1 MITQCLLAAL
11 VATATPVAARP
22 DAGFWRRAMSFTNGT
37 TPCGLSDSAPTVK
50 APKANPWSS
59 ISPAD
64 AKAVYEFVHAPET
77 GLNLTASENATL
89 TDNYVWFID
98 TLNTNKSQILP
109 YIDGNEAAPPKYAR
123 VVIFEGG
130 KAEPVSQEYMVGPL
144 PFSSDTTIQKYD
156 FAFNGGKG
164 GQVPYNGRYF
174 DGKRSAAVQP
184 LLKAVMTE
192 VADITVALFDGAY
205 LGSAD
210 KGTNLTAASTTP
222 TSRDGETAYLTFM
235 FRYPGLASYMTPID
249 LFVLLDITGTDAS
262 KYALKGY
269 VTNERFFA
277 TASELRAAFD
287 AGELTSEFPQTR
299 DQTWALLDH
308 KPETGVRDL
317 EDRLAPQ
324 SIEIGGKR
332 YKVDVEQ
339 QYVEYM
345 GWSFYM
351 AFTRT
356 LGLQFYDIKFK
367 GDRVLYELTLQE
379 AAAQYAGFQPKAA
392 GTVHPDAICIFEADD
407 GFPLARHRSGSGN
420 AYGFANIA
428 SVKSTTLHARTVAT
442 VGNYDYLFDYAFH
455 LDGSLDITAR
465 ASGYLQSSP
474 YYKSQARFGSR
485 ISQGTQGSF
494 HDHVLTY
501 KADFDVAGASN
512 SLEVTE
518 LVVVNQTQPWYPE
531 LGSFEQME
539 YRTSNM
545 ATEAQFNWAANGQTM
560 YCVVNNNA
568 TNAWGEKRGY
578 RLVPGRSNV
587 HLSIR
592 DSPFTRKSSSFLKS
606 HLAVTQQHDTEVY
619 ANSWQNVNL
628 AEAPQHDFLKFF
640 DGESVDDTDLVVWF
654 NLGMHHFTRAE
665 DVPVTLYT
673 EAVSSISFAPHNFND
688 RAQEG
693 DLLNRRWIVPDADGV
708 LAYDDYGVTLPT
720 CQIELDEP
728 ATKIEPWVTI

>member
-1 MITQCLLAAL
+1 MIAQCLLAAL

-22 DAGFWRRAMSFTNGT
+22 DAEFWRRAMSFTNGT

-64 AKAVYEFVHAPET
+64 AKAVYDFVHAPET
-77 GLNLTASENATL
+77 GLNLTASENTTL
-89 TDNYVWFID
+89 TGNYFWFID

-130 KAEPVSQEYMVGPL
+130 KAQPVSQEYMVGPL
-144 PFSSDTTIQKYD
+144 LFSSDTTIQKYD

-164 GQVPYNGRYF
+164 GQ
-174 DGKRSAAVQP
+174 P

-192 VADITVALFDGAY
+192 VADINVALFDGAY
-205 LGSAD
+205 LGPAD
-210 KGTNLTAASTTP
+210 KDTN
-222 TSRDGETAYLTFM
+222 
-235 FRYPGLASYMTPID
+235 
-249 LFVLLDITGTDAS
+249 AS

-299 DQTWALLDH
+299 DQT
-308 KPETGVRDL
+308 
-317 EDRLAPQ
+317 
-324 SIEIGGKR
+324 IEIGGKR

-356 LGLQFYDIKFK
+356 LGLQFYDIKFE

-392 GTVHPDAICIFEADD
+392 GTVYHDTYYAFGTSSATLLEGFDCPFGSIMLNATFPEGPGNIEVHPDAICIFEADD

-428 SVKSTTLHARTVAT
+428 SVKNTTLHARTVAT
-442 VGNYDYLFDYAFH
+442 VGKYDYLFDYAFH
-455 LDGSLDITAR
+455 LDGSLQITAR
-465 ASGYLQSSP
+465 ARVG
-474 YYKSQARFGSR
+474 ARFGSR

-494 HDHVLTY
+494 HGHVLTY
-501 KADFDVAGASN
+501 KADFDVVGASN
-512 SLEVTE
+512 GLEVTE
-518 LVVVNQTQPWYPE
+518 LIVVNQTQPWYPE
-531 LGSFEQME
+531 LGGFEQME

-545 ATEAQFNWAANGQTM
+545 ATEAH
-560 YCVVNNNA
+560 
-568 TNAWGEKRGY
+568 
-578 RLVPGRSNV
+578 NV
-587 HLSIR
+587 HLSIQ
-592 DSPFTRKSSSFLKS
+592 DSPFTRRSSSFLKS

-640 DGESVDDTDLVVWF
+640 DGESVDDTDTVMWF
-654 NLGMHHFTRAE
+654 NLACTNHFTRAE
-665 DVPVTLYT
+665 GVPVTLYV

-693 DLLNRRWIVPDADGV
+693 DLLDRRWIVPDADGV

-728 ATKIEPWVTI
+728 AIKIEPWVTI